1 MQSKIERYTPSDV
14 GVVPADWATPLL
26 SEVSTLITNGFVG
39 TASPYYVDEHEG
51 IPYFFGKNVRAN
63 KLEPIGIRYITP
75 EFHEKQSKTALKTGD
90 LLTVQSGH
98 IGETAV
104 VTEEYDN
111 TNCHALIVT
120 RLKQDLISPIFLSYY
135 INSEIGKA
143 RLKGLEVGS
152 TILHIN
158 TKDLKKFRIIQPSL
172 PEQQKI
178 AKILTTW
185 DKAISTTERLIDN
198 SKQLKK
204 ALMQQLLTG
213 KKRLLDDNGKPFEG
227 EWEEVQLSEIG
238 KCIAG
243 LTYSPSDV
251 VEDSGLLVLRSSNIQ
266 NGVLSF
272 EDNVYVRL
280 DVKLKSKTK
289 ENDILICV
297 RNGSKNL
304 IGKSALIKGRAIN
317 QAHGAF
323 MTIYRSKYPHYVFH
337 LFQSDLY
344 YRQVN
349 RNLGATINSINTG
362 DLNKFK
368 FYIPNDSKEIEKIA
382 AVLTNA
388 DKEIELLEQQLA
400 DLQQEKKA
408 LMQVLLT
415 GKKRVIIDG

>member
-26 SEVSTLITNGFVG
+26 SELSTLITNGFVG

-63 KLEPIGIRYITP
+63 KLDPIGIRYITP

-185 DKAISTTERLIDN
+185 DKAIDTTERLIDN
-198 SKQLKK
+198 SKQQKK

-213 KKRLLDDNGKPFEG
+213 KKRLLDESGKRFEG
-227 EWEEVQLSEIG
+227 EWDWLRASEIFKPISKKNNSANEELLSVTQDRG
-238 KCIAG
+238 VLPRSI
-243 LTYSPSDV
+243 LERRV
-251 VEDSGLLVLRSSNIQ
+251 VMPDGSTKGYKLVEKGNFIISLRSFQGGLEYSYFR
-266 NGVLSF
+266 GLVSPAYTVLEPIVEINDEFYKHYYKSYDFIGHLAVAVIGIRDGKQISYTDFSF
-272 EDNVYVRL
+272 LRL
-280 DVKLKSKTK
+280 PYPPLK
-289 ENDILICV
+289 E
-297 RNGSKNL
+297 
-304 IGKSALIKGRAIN
+304 
-317 QAHGAF
+317 Q
-323 MTIYRSKYPHYVFH
+323 
-337 LFQSDLY
+337 Q
-344 YRQVN
+344 
-349 RNLGATINSINTG
+349 
-362 DLNKFK
+362 
-368 FYIPNDSKEIEKIA
+368 KIA

-388 DKEIELLEQQLA
+388 DKEINLLEQQLT

-415 GKKRVIIDG
+415 GKKRVKLND